1 MFCVYK
7 GRLVCPGQKGEKEE
21 SRDPFN
27 DITALVSCTQ
37 RERAAGMMSLAG
49 WLVVGT
55 VQTGIFQLIP
65 ILLIATTDGWIA
77 GYGRY

>member
-1 MFCVYK
+1 MPWAE
-7 GRLVCPGQKGEKEE
+7 GGEGGI
-21 SRDPFN
+21 RDPFN

-65 ILLIATTDGWIA
+65 ILLIATTDGWIV